1 MAQPEYVPAGPTTRV
16 SERLP
21 TPLAWKADRPGEV
34 VHQGGQP
41 TGDRFG
47 TAGPDQG
54 YALKLARRWEDKVVL
69 ASGEQRADVMTGCV
83 AVALKRATAFSRAP
97 VIFDIEA
104 ALALFGYLTNAGT
117 ELVAFRKPLFEGC
130 VHSYNQVRD
139 IADRV
144 PEHTL
149 RLTPADVKLRLA
161 AGGWKAMLGL
171 D

>member
-1 MAQPEYVPAGPTTRV
+1 MAQPEYVPAGPKTRA

-21 TPLAWKADRPGEV
+21 TPLAWKADRPGEI

-69 ASGEQRADVMTGCV
+69 TPGEPWADVTTGCV
-83 AVALKRATAFSRAP
+83 AVALKRATVFSRAP
-97 VIFDIEA
+97 VTYDVEA
-104 ALALFGYLTNAGT
+104 ALAVFGYLTNAGT

-130 VHSYNQVRD
+130 AHHYNQVRD
-139 IADRV
+139 IADQV
-144 PEHTL
+144 PESTL
-149 RLTPADVKLRLA
+149 RLTPDEVKSRVA
-161 AGGWKAMLGL
+161 AGGWKALLGVG
-171 D
+171 